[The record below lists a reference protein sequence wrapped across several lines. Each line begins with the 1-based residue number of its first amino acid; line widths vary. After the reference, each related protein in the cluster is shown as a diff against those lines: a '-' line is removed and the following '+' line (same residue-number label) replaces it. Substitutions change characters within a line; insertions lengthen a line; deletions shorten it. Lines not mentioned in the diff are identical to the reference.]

1 MPARLLIRPAL
12 VALLAASLLG
22 ALAVVAAGPGQ
33 AGAPAPPEITA
44 VGVGQV
50 KVGATWRSLRA
61 KGLVG
66 RMRPGCEL
74 AGPGKRS
81 ARLRPP
87 LRGGVDLTRRSPRRV
102 RTIAITGGAEAR
114 GVGVGSTSA
123 ELRAAFPRA
132 RFDHGTDEVFE
143 ATLVRIPRGD
153 GGPLQF
159 LVSTTT
165 DRVQMIGIP
174 LIPFCE

>member
-1 MPARLLIRPAL
+1 MPARPLIRPAL
-12 VALLAASLLG
+12 AILLAA
-22 ALAVVAAGPGQ
+22 ALAVGLAAVAAVPGK
-33 AGAPAPPEITA
+33 AGAPAPLEITA
-44 VGVGQV
+44 AGVGGV

-74 AGPGKRS
+74 AGPGTRS
-81 ARLRPP
+81 ARLRAP
-87 LRGGVDLTRRSPRRV
+87 LKGAVDLTRRSPRRV
-102 RTIAITGGAEAR
+102 RTISITGGATAR
-114 GVGVGSTSA
+114 GVGVGSTAA

-132 RFDHGTDEVFE
+132 RFDHTTDEVFE
-143 ATLVRIPRGD
+143 ATLVRIPRRD

-159 LVSTTT
+159 IVSTRT
-165 DRVQMIGIP
+165 DRVQIIGIP

>member
-44 VGVGQV
+44 AGVGQV

-66 RMRPGCEL
+66 RKRPGCPL
-74 AGPGKRS
+74 AGPGTRS

-87 LRGGVDLTRRSPRRV
+87 LRGSVDLTRRSPRRV

-114 GVGVGSTSA
+114 GVGVGSTPA
-123 ELRAAFPRA
+123 ELRAAFPHA
-132 RFDHGTDEVFE
+132 RFDHTTDELFE
-143 ATLVRIPRGD
+143 ATLVRIPRRD